1 MVPVPPSVS
10 LADELRARGLRLTAQ
25 RQLVLESVY
34 RLGHATPDQVHAEVA
49 RTAAGVNITTVYRTL
64 ELLEELGLVTH
75 AHLSHGAPTYHAIGR
90 AAPALLLVCRLLQ
103 GLSIGGEYVG
113 ANILILE
120 HAGSGRYGRAVS
132 ANQIASYLGAA
143 AAAATSLFLTAALLL
158 AVAPGPGML
167 YVLARSLAGGRREG
181 VLSALGTFVGGMV
194 HVLAAA
200 AGVSVVLARS
210 AVAFATVKYAG
221 AAYLCFLGVRM
232 ILAAWRDKDELPTAA
247 LPPPRN
253 PFWQGI
259 ATEVLNP
266 KTALFFLSFI
276 PQFVNREAGHV
287 FAQFLAL
294 GAVSVTLNTS
304 ADLVVTMFAG
314 PLGNRIRSS
323 ARFRRAQR
331 TATGGIMI
339 GLGTYLAVSKSE

>member
-1 MVPVPPSVS
+1 MIDSS
-10 LADELRARGLRLTAQ
+10 KLA
-25 RQLVLESVY
+25 
-34 RLGHATPDQVHAEVA
+34 
-49 RTAAGVNITTVYRTL
+49 
-64 ELLEELGLVTH
+64 
-75 AHLSHGAPTYHAIGR
+75 
-90 AAPALLLVCRLLQ
+90 
-103 GLSIGGEYVG
+103 
-113 ANILILE
+113 
-120 HAGSGRYGRAVS
+120 
-132 ANQIASYLGAA
+132 
-143 AAAATSLFLTAALLL
+143 LFLTAAVLL

-181 VLSALGTFVGGMV
+181 VLSSLGTFVGGMV

-210 AVAFATVKYAG
+210 ALAFAAVKYVG
-221 AAYLCFLGVRM
+221 AAYLCWLGVRM
-232 ILAAWRDKDELPTAA
+232 ILAARRDGDEIVVESLPRA
-247 LPPPRN
+247 RN

-276 PQFVNREAGHV
+276 PQFVNREGGHV
-287 FAQFLAL
+287 FWQFLGL
-294 GAVSVTLNTS
+294 GAISVTLNTS

-331 TATGGIMI
+331 TAAGTVMI
-339 GLGTYLAVSKSE
+339 GLGTYLAMSRAK